1 MSDNERSEEG
11 WYLDTTSKR
20 GLHSNMLTLPA
31 VEVTIFLPQR
41 PRIQSHSEGLSTGPA
56 GGSSKTRR
64 RALWVTRVEYLI
76 PPILSSAAPIDNL
89 LDKRSETRKDTAII
103 SGKHMP

>member
-1 MSDNERSEEG
+1 MSAKERRMSEIIGRLAISEGEKKKRAQRMSYNERSEEG
-11 WYLDTTSKR
+11 WYLDTPRKT

-41 PRIQSHSEGLSTGPA
+41 PRIRSHSEGLSTGPA

-64 RALWVTRVEYLI
+64 RALWVTQVGRLVL
-76 PPILSSAAPIDNL
+76 
-89 LDKRSETRKDTAII
+89 
-103 SGKHMP
+103 